1 MPRAVLLVLPV
12 LLVLAVLRV
21 LPVLARPLVAR
32 PWLRRVRECDILF
45 AKMGKSAVEKLS
57 RVCAI
62 LPASC
67 LAAAAAL
74 LALAPLAA
82 RADEVMFRGQKIE
95 YGGADLWNGRLARSI
110 SGRPRRL
117 LF

>member
-21 LPVLARPLVAR
+21 LAVLARPLVARR

-45 AKMGKSAVEKLS
+45 AKMGKGAVEKLS
-57 RVCAI
+57 RVCAM

-67 LAAAAAL
+67 LAAAAAF
-74 LALAPLAA
+74 APLAA
-82 RADEVMFRGQKIE
+82 RADEVMFRGLCE
-95 YGGADLWNGRLARSI
+95 GGGFI
-110 SGRPRRL
+110 
-117 LF
+117 

>member
-12 LLVLAVLRV
+12 LLVLAVLLVLPVLRV

-32 PWLRRVRECDILF
+32 RPRRPWLRRVRECDILLTI
-45 AKMGKSAVEKLS
+45 MGKSAVEKLS

-74 LALAPLAA
+74 LALAPLLAPLAA
-82 RADEVMFRGQKIE
+82 RADEVKDQFLKI
-95 YGGADLWNGRLARSI
+95 NRTQ
-110 SGRPRRL
+110 P
-117 LF
+117 